1 MLGMLR
7 RWLRLRNR
15 DDGAATVEFAL
26 CIIPLL
32 LLVAG
37 AIDYGE
43 SWYIQ
48 SVLATASREGARYA
62 TRYQT
67 DPITGQ
73 RLPLNSLNPTIENYV
88 LQTSEQNGGSG
99 GFGLRSLLPSNANPT
114 VTPGGS
120 GYPGGVAGAP
130 VSVRVCADK
139 YWLFLNHLIPGL
151 SNPQR
156 LSSITVMACE

>member
-15 DDGAATVEFAL
+15 EDGAATVEFAL

-37 AIDYGE
+37 VIDYGE

-67 DPITGQ
+67 DPVTGQ
-73 RLPLNSLNPTIENYV
+73 RLPLNSLSPTIENYV
-88 LQTSEQNGGSG
+88 LQTSEQNGGNG
-99 GFGLRSLLPSNANPT
+99 GFGLRSLLPGNANPT

-120 GYPGGVAGAP
+120 GYPGGTAGAP
-130 VSVRVCADK
+130 VSVRVSADK